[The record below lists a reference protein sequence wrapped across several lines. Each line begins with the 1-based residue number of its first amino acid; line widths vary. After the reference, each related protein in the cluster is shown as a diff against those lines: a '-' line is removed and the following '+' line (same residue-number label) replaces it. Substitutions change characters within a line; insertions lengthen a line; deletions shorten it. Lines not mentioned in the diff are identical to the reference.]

1 MASKR
6 KSFNFNGHSVAP
18 GERANFDLR
27 AAQLYTHTELHIPV
41 EIMHGRQDGP
51 VLLVCAAI
59 HGDELNGV
67 EIIRR
72 LLKRPALQRLK
83 GTLMV
88 VPVVNVFGFIH
99 RSRYLPDRRDLNRC
113 LPGSA
118 TGSLAARIANRF
130 VTEILSKCTHA
141 IDLHTGAIN
150 RSNLPQI
157 RAYLDDPETA
167 AMANSFAVPI
177 VVNTHLLDGSLR
189 SYADANGISAITYEA
204 GEAMRFDE
212 AAIVAGVKGILNVM
226 RGLGMLRPLKKPSK
240 QPMVARATRWI
251 RAGQD
256 GIITPAVRLGSY
268 ITKGDKLATISAP
281 LGIAETTVK
290 APGDGIVIGCTT
302 LPLVNE
308 GEAIFNIAQFLNAGK
323 IAESIQAFHKELGVE
338 ENRMG

>member
-1 MASKR
+1 MARKR
-6 KSFNFNGHSVAP
+6 KAFEFNGKTIAP

-41 EIMHGRQDGP
+41 EIIHGRQDGP

-72 LLKRPALQRLK
+72 LLKRLVRRRIK

-88 VPVVNVFGFIH
+88 VPIVNVFGFIH
-99 RSRYLPDRRDLNRC
+99 QSRYLPDRRDLNRC
-113 LPGSA
+113 FPGRA
-118 TGSLAARIANRF
+118 KGSLAARIAHRF

-157 RAYLDDPETA
+157 RAFLDDPETE
-167 AMANSFAVPI
+167 AMAKSFSVPI
-177 VVNTHLLDGSLR
+177 VVNTDLLDGSLR
-189 SYADANGISAITYEA
+189 SYADENGISAITYEA

-212 AAIVAGVKGILNVM
+212 AAIAAGVKGVLNVM
-226 RGLGMLRPLKKPSK
+226 RGLGMLTALKRAPKEPV
-240 QPMVARATRWI
+240 VAQSAKWI
-251 RAGQD
+251 RAVQD
-256 GIITPAVRLGSY
+256 GIIIPAVRLGSHV
-268 ITKGDKLATISAP
+268 KEGDKLATISAP
-281 LGIAETTVK
+281 LGIAEKIVK
-290 APGDGIVIGCTT
+290 APGDGIVIGSTT

-308 GEAIFNIAQFLNAGK
+308 GEAIFNIAQFPNTEK
-323 IAESIQAFHKELGVE
+323 VAETVQAFHEELGVE
-338 ENRMG
+338 ENKV